1 MGFSP
6 ETPHQAGK
14 LIVARDRALSPI
26 GTSVLKNALPIPP
39 NHFRPPQQLFFAL
52 PRHTHADSSVV
63 TVAVSHLSLTPPR
76 RVVYIMAAAGAR
88 AQKPVGSAAWIAA
101 EKENMAELV
110 EQEMEEIEYPVRHEM
125 DWLNEHMAEI
135 FSKGQANFTDV
146 FKTPGKMRG
155 KTPRTARK
163 HNLEESR
170 MVSFMSRVVCDAVF
184 HYTKLTG
191 KPQPLSEI
199 FSSSHKQVENKAIS
213 PSPFIHR
220 VVSKTTTNSSIAP
233 PRPKAAVDVAL
244 QPQYPDLSQNL
255 NSFTKFNTD
264 SGYHGME
271 DDDVFRSDTQPETQ
285 PSTLPTQIEEPASSS
300 HVDISM
306 SQQTTEDSFHSA
318 QENVRARGETV
329 EPANAEPTPTQER
342 NAPAEPISR
351 DLDTEMNDTPKAKAQ
366 PKPKVNLS
374 SRNDELASTLRS
386 SPTKSPGANVTKIQE
401 PEDEDVN
408 MEDPH
413 KEDAVLDNFD
423 DIGSPSDNSTPE
435 RLERVPVRKS
445 SLSFASLP
453 AREPLTKA
461 MGGSRVSRTSHI
473 DLPKINNT
481 SGRPSY
487 LNRLTGSHKPTQAA
501 LDDDSDGMDIDVEKE
516 SETTVRGHGSKTR
529 NTRTTQTLHERISM
543 LGKHQAPRPTK
554 SISAAGGLS
563 SAGQVAYPELPAAK
577 VDPASQ
583 RPREPSASGAKADE
597 DDWIK
602 PLSSPPRPVLAKSK
616 TADVMEKL
624 IDTEKEQSVGKQDP
638 RGFKQQ
644 SVEPER
650 PKSSASIFPP
660 LDLMAISKALLH
672 PTFSQVEPQHQLG
685 PLAALMGLFTS
696 SGSSIRL
703 DASSPDQPRVQ
714 PKDRASADKE
724 DVDMDRPESQP
735 RPKSS
740 PAKPETRRTRS
751 STEKEQK
758 QRQKDLEDRRREEAL
773 RQEKAREQDKQRALQ
788 QRAMQEKSSVEPE
801 ERPGTSYK
809 PSQSVRQQSRE
820 PESSIDDSRI
830 ALPQPKQNDRR
841 PKPTREPMQK
851 PKPQP
856 VSIRVGSTLSRPMPV
871 SSSISSGAQ
880 ESSAPAPV
888 APQSTSAPKQQGLKK
903 KGSNASL
910 QTASSTNSFKSS
922 VSSQTQAQRKAQL
935 ASEKKR
941 EQEDQKARQ
950 REEQKREQERKRL
963 TQQQQDDARRRA
975 EAKRDRRDRAALED
989 PKKAAQKQAIEQRR
1003 LENARRQER
1012 QGSQQP
1018 NNEAPM
1024 SYHDKSASQSSQ
1036 NSQRNDLGANR
1047 PPSRLGSSVQPYG
1060 RINPPAPN
1068 PARPPKRQPDEDA
1081 GQRAAVRKPS
1091 NVHAYGEAKRR
1102 KTEDEHNPMQQVRPP
1117 MAPPDSPLQYA
1128 QGMVR
1133 MLTTHLEQISTLGQS
1148 GMPHQAGSSVLQ
1160 SGQAQRP
1167 TNAMNKFA
1175 TGKIP
1180 FAEPNAVAPPAAH
1193 KAPQRA
1199 PAPAK
1204 ASPKYPSGESIHLPE
1219 IATDSEDEDD
1229 SDSGMFPVPQWAQTK
1244 ELERLLRIQDG
1255 MEVDSIFGPIAPF
1268 SLEETFKSDKKI
1280 KKYRDRTSSAN
1291 WSGPDGLTQEEI
1303 RKDVA
1308 DRQRLRLNG
1317 GWSFNPGA

>member
-1 MGFSP
+1 
-6 ETPHQAGK
+6 
-14 LIVARDRALSPI
+14 
-26 GTSVLKNALPIPP
+26 
-39 NHFRPPQQLFFAL
+39 
-52 PRHTHADSSVV
+52 
-63 TVAVSHLSLTPPR
+63 
-76 RVVYIMAAAGAR
+76 MAAAGAR

-650 PKSSASIFPP
+650 PKSSASIFSSPRP
-660 LDLMAISKALLH
+660 NGHQQSASASNIFAGGTTT
-672 PTFSQVEPQHQLG
+672 PTGSPRRFDG
-685 PLAALMGLFTS
+685 PLSASKMRLQSIMKSAKGLFTS

-724 DVDMDRPESQP
+724 DVDMDRPD
-735 RPKSS
+735 
-740 PAKPETRRTRS
+740 

-1018 NNEAPM
+1018 NNELRRA
-1024 SYHDKSASQSSQ
+1024 HKT
-1036 NSQRNDLGANR
+1036 
-1047 PPSRLGSSVQPYG
+1047 PSGMIWGQIAHPLVWGHQCNLTDES
-1060 RINPPAPN
+1060 IPPAPN

-1128 QGMVR
+1128 QGMVSIR
-1133 MLTTHLEQISTLGQS
+1133 FSLRKLMSNLE
-1148 GMPHQAGSSVLQ
+1148 
-1160 SGQAQRP
+1160 
-1167 TNAMNKFA
+1167 TNAYNSPGTDLDPRAVWNATSSRVFA

-1268 SLEETFKSDKKI
+1268 SW
-1280 KKYRDRTSSAN
+1280 RRPSSQTKRSRNIATE
-1291 WSGPDGLTQEEI
+1291 PAAPTGLVQMVSHK
-1303 RKDVA
+1303 RKFAKMSRID
-1308 DRQRLRLNG
+1308 NG
-1317 GWSFNPGA
+1317 SV